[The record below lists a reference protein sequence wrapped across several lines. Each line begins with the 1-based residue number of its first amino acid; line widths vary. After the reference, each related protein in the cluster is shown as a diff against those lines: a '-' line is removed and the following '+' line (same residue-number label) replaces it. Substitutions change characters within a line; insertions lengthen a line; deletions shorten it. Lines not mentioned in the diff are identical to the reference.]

1 MSINTSGWDESDAEQ
16 YAALG
21 GQDHVPIL
29 CEALTELV
37 DLHGRRVLD
46 FGCGEGHL
54 TRALIERAK
63 PATML
68 GIDTSEALIQT
79 ARGVAPDDG
88 SIQFRVGDE
97 AALPL
102 DEPVDVALCSLML
115 MMCRTKAQLA
125 RTLRGLAG
133 SVRPGGSIVIALTHP
148 CFRRADYGAFHNQ
161 LPEAFDYWQSGC
173 DYDVQ
178 LAADDEDRSAAI
190 RDTHW
195 TLSDYLNAIVEAG
208 GVIDRVD
215 EQPISFDESGQPIG
229 RPAFLLIRAIVAG

>member
-1 MSINTSGWDESDAEQ
+1 MSIQTPGWDESDAEQ

-29 CEALTELV
+29 CEAITELV
-37 DLHGRRVLD
+37 DLRGQRVLD

-63 PATML
+63 PAAMI
-68 GIDTSEALIQT
+68 GIDTSAALIQT
-79 ARGVAPDDG
+79 ARGVAPNDA

-102 DEPVDVALCSLML
+102 DEPVDVVLCSLML
-115 MMCRTKAQLA
+115 MMCRTRQQLT
-125 RTLRGLAG
+125 RTLEGLVG
-133 SVRPGGSIVIALTHP
+133 SVRSGGRIVIALTHP
-148 CFRRADYGAFHNQ
+148 CFRRADYGAFYNE

-178 LAADDEDRSAAI
+178 LAANDEHQSAAI

-208 GVIDRVD
+208 GMIDRVD
-215 EQPISFDESGQPIG
+215 ERPISFDESGRPTG
-229 RPAFLLIRAIVAG
+229 RPAFLLIRAIAAD